1 MVNDIFGGN
10 RVEQPHIVSIIPE
23 QYQWQ
28 QDTYIYIYTV
38 YIHPSIHPSN
48 HNRQP
53 LGVLCSSY
61 SNNING
67 QMILQVRTIW
77 WSDIVGQPIV
87 QRRMLDCFA
96 SSMLLVQYFEIN
108 PHVIPKKMK
117 RCLCFKIHGIS
128 HISPYDSRWILRFQS
143 FFFDVCW
150 LNPVD
155 LEESPCLYVWCWQIP
170 SLEKLLSTNLV
181 RSWWMLDRF
190 HKFNHLE
197 NHYA

>member
-10 RVEQPHIVSIIPE
+10 RVEQPHIVSIIPA

-28 QDTYIYIYTV
+28 QDTHIYIYIC
-38 YIHPSIHPSN
+38 IHPSIESQQTATRCPVFIIFEQHKWTNDTASPNHMVKRYCWSTNCSKEDAWLLCFIHVVGSIFWNKSPCHPQEN
-48 HNRQP
+48 EK
-53 LGVLCSSY
+53 
-61 SNNING
+61 
-67 QMILQVRTIW
+67 M
-77 WSDIVGQPIV
+77 
-87 QRRMLDCFA
+87 
-96 SSMLLVQYFEIN
+96 SMLQN
-108 PHVIPKKMK
+108 PRNFPYIP
-117 RCLCFKIHGIS
+117 IWS
-128 HISPYDSRWILRFQS
+128 YVSRWILRFQS